1 MQRCLT
7 WCETQTRAQKILR
20 FSRFCRA
27 FALSLFSLFLACQVN
42 AEEKAEPERR
52 YAVNIPK
59 QNLADAIKLE
69 QSITTDGPLQQE
81 EKENKVKQENAE
93 DNIKNNESIKNFMTK
108 FDATIKE
115 KSIKPIN

>member
-59 QNLADAIKLE
+59 
-69 QSITTDGPLQQE
+69 
-81 EKENKVKQENAE
+81 
-93 DNIKNNESIKNFMTK
+93 
-108 FDATIKE
+108 
-115 KSIKPIN
+115 